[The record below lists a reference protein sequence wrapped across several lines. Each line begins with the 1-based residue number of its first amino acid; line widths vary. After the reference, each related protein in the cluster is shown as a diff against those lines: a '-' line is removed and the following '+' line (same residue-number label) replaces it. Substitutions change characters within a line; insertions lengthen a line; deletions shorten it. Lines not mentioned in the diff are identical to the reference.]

1 MLPYWLFFL
10 LPAMMAIE
18 GNPRWR
24 LRRDGTRS
32 VKIDASWFAVLI
44 FLTVIIGW
52 RYDVGGDWGNYF
64 RYLFY
69 AERLDYYSAL
79 FQDDPGY
86 WLLNVFAVR
95 NDLGITGVN
104 AVSAFFFSIGLVMF
118 CRSLP
123 RPWLALAVAMPYM
136 VTVVAMGYTRQA
148 VALGFAMLGLVALG
162 RKNVLFFIFWIIL
175 GATFHKSAVLLIPLA
190 AFTIVKNRFFVAG
203 LVIVTGGLAYQIL
216 LAEAAAGLVNTYVDA
231 NIESAG
237 ALIRLSMNLMPALIF
252 ILYRRNFIMPE
263 GEYRLWRLFSFLAL
277 GSFIAYFPLSMSTAL
292 DRMGLYLIPLQLV
305 VFSHLPDVIGR
316 FGRKNQSHVILIIG
330 YYALVLF
337 VWLFFA
343 NNSRWWLPYQIRFWS
358 GTE

>member
-10 LPAMMAIE
+10 LPAMLAIE

-69 AERLDYYSAL
+69 AERLDYYSAI
-79 FQDDPGY
+79 FQEDPGY
-86 WLLNVFAVR
+86 WLLNVLAVR
-95 NDLGITGVN
+95 NDWGISGVN
-104 AVSAFFFSIGLVMF
+104 AISAFFFSAGLVFF
-118 CRSLP
+118 CKSLP

-162 RKNVLFFIFWIIL
+162 RRSVVFFVVWIVI

-190 AFTIVKNRFFVAG
+190 AFTITQNRFIVLA
-203 LVIVTGGLAYQIL
+203 LVIVTGGLAYQVL

-231 NIESAG
+231 NIASSG

-252 ILYRRNFIMPE
+252 LIYRRRFVMPD
-263 GEYRLWRLFSFLAL
+263 GEYRLWRLFSFLSI

-305 VFSHLPDVIGR
+305 VFSHLPDVLGR
-316 FGRKNQSHVILIIG
+316 FGGKNRSYVQLVIA
-330 YYALVLF
+330 YYAVVLF

-343 NNSRWWLPYQIRFWS
+343 NHSKFWLPYRIQIF
-358 GTE
+358 

>member
-52 RYDVGGDWGNYF
+52 RYDVGGDWSNYF
-64 RYLFY
+64 RFLFY
-69 AERLDYYSAL
+69 AERLDYFSAL

-86 WLLNVFAVR
+86 WILNVLAVR
-95 NDLGITGVN
+95 NGWGIAGVN
-104 AVSAFFFSIGLVMF
+104 VISGFFFAAGLVVF

-148 VALGFAMLGLVALG
+148 VALGFAMMGLVALG
-162 RKNVLFFIFWIIL
+162 RKNVFFFVLWVVI

-190 AFTIVKNRFFVAG
+190 AFTIAKNRFFIGG
-203 LVIVTGGLAYQIL
+203 LVLVTAGLAYEVL
-216 LAEAAAGLVNTYVDA
+216 LSEAAAGLVATYQDE
-231 NIESAG
+231 NIASAG
-237 ALIRLSMNLMPALIF
+237 ALIRLSMNVMPAALFMI
-252 ILYRRNFIMPE
+252 YRRSFVMPE
-263 GEYRLWRLFSFLAL
+263 GEFKLWRIFSVLAL
-277 GSFIAYFPLSMSTAL
+277 ASFAAYFTLPMSTAL

-305 VFSHLPDVIGR
+305 VFSHLPDVMGK
-316 FGRKNQSHVILIIG
+316 FGRKNQSFVILIVG

-337 VWLFFA
+337 TWLVFA
-343 NNSRWWLPYQIRFWS
+343 NNSRWWIPYQIQFWQ
-358 GTE
+358 